1 MEILNAVVEDAQ
13 EILKLQKAVY
23 VSEAKL
29 HDDYGIPPLTQT
41 FSDIKREFN
50 THTFLKVVE
59 DEKIIGAVKAYE
71 GNGTCYIGRLIV
83 AEDFQRKGIG
93 TMLMDKIE
101 KEFDH
106 LKRYE
111 LFTGKKSVRNIR
123 FYDRCGYKIF
133 REQELNSGTT
143 LVYLE
148 KKV

>member
-1 MEILNAVVEDAQ
+1 MEVLNAGVEDAE

-29 HDDYGIPPLTQT
+29 HDDYSIPPLTQT
-41 FSDIKREFN
+41 LSDITREFG
-50 THTFLKVVE
+50 THTFLKVME
-59 DEKIIGAVKAYE
+59 EGKIIAAVKGCE

-83 AEDFQRKGIG
+83 DEAFQSRGIG

-101 KEFDH
+101 KEFGH

-111 LFTGKKSVRNIR
+111 LYTGKKSERNIR
-123 FYDRCGYKIF
+123 LYNKLGYKIF
-133 REQELNSGTT
+133 KEQQLNPNTT

-148 KKV
+148 KKL